1 MATLRGVSGKEV
13 TMALPDLLSTHRGVL
28 SSFFRDL
35 DDYLETNGKIAYP
48 KLTNESIQAAL
59 DISEDRKNYLLSVDL
74 PGVQKTELKI
84 EQGDGIVTISAKQYG
99 KHLKQSFSLP
109 AGTNGDEIH
118 AYFKDGVLDLTI
130 PKSQNTQKRPVELQ
144 PEKAGKAR
152 H

>member
-1 MATLRGVSGKEV
+1 
-13 TMALPDLLSTHRGVL
+13 MALPDLLSTHRGL
-28 SSFFRDL
+28 FSSFFRDL
-35 DDYLETNGKIAYP
+35 DDYLEANGKIAYP

-59 DISEDRKNYLLSVDL
+59 DISEDGKSYLLSVDL
-74 PGVQKTELKI
+74 PGVKKADLKI
-84 EQGDGIVTISAKQYG
+84 EQGDGIVTISAQRYAS
-99 KHLKQSFSLP
+99 HFNQSFSIP

-118 AYFKDGVLDLTI
+118 AHYQDGVLELTI